1 MGNIGAMTEEK
12 IRLTP
17 SAFDKLKDQLTE
29 REGPVRERIVEA
41 IATAR
46 AHGDL
51 SENAEY
57 HAAREE
63 QAHNEAKI
71 KELRYKIE
79 NAEIVETFDDGVV
92 QLGMLVV
99 LRYEGDDTEE
109 TYYVGSREEKGEYD
123 VLTPESPIGKSL
135 LGQSAGDVVTPT
147 VPSGDL
153 KIEIVEVR
161 AP

>member
-1 MGNIGAMTEEK
+1 MTDEPKVKLTRGAYE
-12 IRLTP
+12 
-17 SAFDKLKDQLTE
+17 KLKEQLLE
-29 REGPVRERIVEA
+29 REGPIRERIVRD

-71 KELRYKIE
+71 KELRFKTE

-92 QLGMLVV
+92 QLGMLV
-99 LRYEGDDTEE
+99 LMRYEGDDEIE

-123 VLTPESPIGKSL
+123 VLTPDSPIGKAL
-135 LGQSAGDVVTPT
+135 LGRSQGETVTAEVPAGDI
-147 VPSGDL
+147 
-153 KIEIVEVR
+153 KIEIVEVK

>member
-1 MGNIGAMTEEK
+1 MTEK
-12 IRLTP
+12 KVKLTR
-17 SAFDKLKDQLTE
+17 SAYEKLKEQLTE
-29 REGPVRERIVEA
+29 REGPLRERIVRD

-99 LRYEGDDTEE
+99 IKHEGEDETE

-123 VLTPESPIGKSL
+123 VLTPDSPIGKALIGHSQ
-135 LGQSAGDVVTPT
+135 GETVTASVPAGDI
-147 VPSGDL
+147 
-153 KIEIVEVR
+153 KIEIVEVK

>member
-1 MGNIGAMTEEK
+1 MTEK
-12 IRLTP
+12 KVKLTR
-17 SAFDKLKDQLTE
+17 AAYDMLKEQLEE
-29 REGPVRERIVEA
+29 RQGPIRERIVRD

-71 KELRYKIE
+71 KELRYKTE
-79 NAEIVETFDDGVV
+79 NAEVVESFDDGVV
-92 QLGMLVV
+92 QLGMLVE
-99 LRYEGDDTEE
+99 LRYEGDDTPE
-109 TYYVGSREEKGEYD
+109 TFYVGSREEKGEYD
-123 VLTPESPIGKSL
+123 VLTPDSPIGKAL
-135 LGQSAGDVVTPT
+135 LGHNQGETVTAS

>member
-1 MGNIGAMTEEK
+1 MTQEK
-12 IRLTP
+12 VRLTQ
-17 SAFDKLKDQLTE
+17 SAFDTLKAQLEE
-29 REGPVRERIVEA
+29 REGPMRERIVEA

-71 KELRYKIE
+71 KEIRYKLE
-79 NAEIVETFDDGVV
+79 NAEVVQTFDDGVV

-99 LRYEGDDTEE
+99 IKYEGDDETE

-123 VLTPESPIGKSL
+123 VLTPDSPIGKAL
-135 LGQSAGDVVTPT
+135 LGQSAGDIVTAN
-147 VPSGDL
+147 VPSGDM
-153 KIEIVEVR
+153 KIEIIEVK

>member
-1 MGNIGAMTEEK
+1 MAEEK
-12 IRLTP
+12 IKLTQ
-17 SAFDKLKDQLTE
+17 SAFDMLKQQLDE
-29 REGPVRERIVEA
+29 REGPIRERIVRD

-79 NAEIVETFDDGVV
+79 NADIVETFDDGVV

-99 LRYEGDDTEE
+99 IRYEGDDETE

-123 VLTPESPIGKSL
+123 VLTPDSPIGKAL
-135 LGQSAGDVVTPT
+135 LGHSAGETAT
-147 VPSGDL
+147 AQVPSGEI
-153 KIEIVEVR
+153 KIEVVEVKV
-161 AP
+161 P

>member
-1 MGNIGAMTEEK
+1 MTEEK
-12 IRLTP
+12 VKLTR
-17 SAFDKLKDQLTE
+17 SAYDKLQQQLAE
-29 REGPVRERIVEA
+29 REGPIRERIVKD

-71 KELRYKIE
+71 KEIRYKIE

-99 LRYEGDDTEE
+99 IKHEGEDETE
-109 TYYVGSREEKGEYD
+109 TYYVGSREEKGEHD
-123 VLTPESPIGKSL
+123 VLTPDSPIGKALIGHSQ
-135 LGQSAGDVVTPT
+135 GEVVTAS
-147 VPSGDL
+147 VPAGEM
-153 KIEIVEVR
+153 KIEILEVK